1 MKLETSVYNI
11 VDQINELHIEDP
23 KVYDYWDDLTKIFS
37 ADEKLTIEFLY
48 SLEDKNVI
56 NTISSVFEDVA
67 YRLQS
72 PAFITCIES
81 LQTRFPD
88 LPLEHMV
95 DAARNTI
102 NMDDGEA

>member
-11 VDQINELHIEDP
+11 VDQINKLHLEDP
-23 KVYDYWDDLTKIFS
+23 RVYDYWDDLTKVLS
-37 ADEKLTIEFLY
+37 ADEKLTIEFLDN
-48 SLEDKNVI
+48 LDDKNTV

-72 PAFITCIES
+72 LAFITCIES
-81 LQTRFPD
+81 LQTKFPD
-88 LPLEHMV
+88 LLLEHMV

-102 NMDDGEA
+102 NIDDGEM